1 MTDMKKTFETEPLTK
16 RDVAKFIGGKMAG
29 WGSMIVT
36 DSFMLH
42 FGLPMA
48 KAFKHSKIASA
59 SVFMA
64 TLAVSYKAGSK
75 TEEYADEFI
84 DDLCDCI
91 VMIDDFCKE
100 VKKSKDST
108 TKEEAREKMSSITA
122 EHMA

>member
-1 MTDMKKTFETEPLTK
+1 MTDVKMTLDSKPLTK
-16 RDVAKFIGGKMAG
+16 RDVAKFIGSKMAG

-36 DSFMLH
+36 DSFMLQ

-48 KAFKHSKIASA
+48 KTFKHSKIASA

-64 TLAVSYKAGSK
+64 TLAVSYKVGSK
-75 TEEYADEFI
+75 TEDYADEFI

-100 VKKSKDST
+100 AKKTKDS
-108 TKEEAREKMSSITA
+108 TKEEAIRMSA

>member
-1 MTDMKKTFETEPLTK
+1 MTDVEMTLKSKPLTK

-36 DSFMLH
+36 DSFMLQ

-59 SVFMA
+59 SIFMA
-64 TLAVSYKAGSK
+64 TLAVSYKVGSK

-91 VMIDDFCKE
+91 VMIDDFYKE
-100 VKKSKDST
+100 VKKTKDSA
-108 TKEEAREKMSSITA
+108 TKEEAHEEMSSMTA
-122 EHMA
+122 ERMA